1 MSARQM
7 AALCVSADLQPS
19 EYKALT
25 RVEREAFWWA
35 ARQAARK

>member
-1 MSARQM
+1 M
-7 AALCVSADLQPS
+7 AALCVSARLQPS

-35 ARQAARK
+35 VKQANRKK